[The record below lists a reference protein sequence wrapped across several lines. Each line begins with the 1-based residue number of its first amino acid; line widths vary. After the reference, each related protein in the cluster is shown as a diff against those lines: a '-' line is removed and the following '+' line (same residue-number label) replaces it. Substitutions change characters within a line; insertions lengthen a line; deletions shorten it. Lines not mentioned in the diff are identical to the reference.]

1 MLWSLMAESDQRDRE
16 DPIAMAER
24 RVGSALNAKWT
35 IEKLL
40 GVGGMGAVFAAKHRN
55 GTRAALKLLHSKFA
69 QEKDVRERFLREAR
83 IANRVDHPASVP
95 VVDDDVSDAG
105 EPFLV
110 MELLEGGTLNELRK
124 SSGGVISLEE
134 TLRIFDVVLHLLSKC
149 HAVGIVHRDIKPG
162 NIFITTDASVKVL
175 DFGVARMHEPNS
187 GIEATRHGI
196 AIGTPSYIAP
206 EQALGLGA
214 QVDARSDIFSV
225 GACMYVALTGERL
238 NVARTEAES
247 FVMAATQAAPSIAN
261 LAPDLPAEIVAC
273 VDRALAFEREKRFQD
288 ASAMRSEVLGLL
300 AALRAGQ
307 LVRSAPKKEGGLK
320 TRGNQALEDL
330 EELAPAEKKEV
341 QARLSGVWQQ
351 IGTCLNDVR
360 QYGWSHPQAQRS
372 MDAGLAQV
380 TDALAAHP
388 GSVRWD
394 VGPGAFVFQG
404 APVWA
409 PDRLP
414 FDRIPYQL
422 FADGVRHM
430 QIREGFTREELRD
443 LLAIFLRGL
452 TDGAA
457 SEDDA
462 VTALWDRRFEH
473 VAYVAI
479 ESFAEGSEADPVVGG
494 STDLARE
501 LAASAQI
508 DRDWHHASLEGRA
521 MRLNLAAQLR
531 QSGEAAAALALDP
544 LQRATMGAQLK
555 MSDDKWLERFVDA
568 FADGYVDA
576 RTRGDAKL
584 LEDAVREWTDDEL
597 QLHDHAQI
605 FDMCRAVCAALAERA
620 PAEAESFERDILR
633 LMLPSPTLA
642 SILDAF
648 AKAPADSSQEV
659 APSTLVGLEK
669 ALDAV
674 GDASLL
680 EVACACYG
688 ASRSEPLRAQM
699 LAYVTRWLPGN
710 EARIGALF
718 ESAPPELG
726 VKLVGLLAQ
735 QKTTA
740 AALAL
745 ESAKKSPALA
755 VRIEALTK
763 LSPDRDDE
771 VRVEVRKMLED
782 LSAVSRMEALD
793 LVAERGLL
801 SAGPAVVLQIQAPTF
816 HARSVDERRE
826 WLSCL
831 VALNPPRALD
841 VCCALLKEHALVPT
855 EATES
860 TRVLA
865 AEVLSTMASKDA
877 LEAANEAAK
886 KRFWNSAPVREA
898 SERAA
903 QRIQALIANGVA
915 EPVQISRK
923 PKGDAP

>member
-1 MLWSLMAESDQRDRE
+1 MAESDQRERE
-16 DPIAMAER
+16 DPIATAER
-24 RVGSALNAKWT
+24 RVGTSLNAKWT
-35 IEKLL
+35 VEKLL
-40 GVGGMGAVFAAKHRN
+40 GVGGMGAVYAAKHRN
-55 GTRAALKLLHSKFA
+55 GTRAALKLLHSRFA

-95 VVDDDVSDAG
+95 VVDDDVSDTG

-110 MELLEGGTLNELRK
+110 MDLLEGGTLNELRK
-124 SSGGVISLEE
+124 RTDGVLKLEE
-134 TLRIFDVVLHLLSKC
+134 TLRIFEVVLHLLSKC

-162 NIFITTDASVKVL
+162 NIFITTDGSVRVL
-175 DFGVARMHEPNS
+175 DFGVARMHEPDS

-238 NVARTEAES
+238 NVARTEAEA
-247 FVMAATQAAPSIAN
+247 FVMAATQRAPSIAN
-261 LAPDLPAEIVAC
+261 LAPDLPAEVVAC

-288 ASAMRSEVLGLL
+288 ATSMRSEVLGLL
-300 AALRAGQ
+300 ASLRAGQ
-307 LVRSAPKKEGGLK
+307 LVRSAPKKDGGLK

-380 TDALAAHP
+380 TDALAANP
-388 GSVRWD
+388 SSVRWD
-394 VGPGAFVFQG
+394 IAPGSFLFQG
-404 APVWA
+404 APVWS

-430 QIREGFTREELRD
+430 QIKEGFTREEMRD
-443 LLAIFLRGL
+443 LLAILLRGL
-452 TDGAA
+452 ADGAA

-479 ESFAEGSEADPVVGG
+479 ESFTEGGEADPVVGG

-544 LQRATMGAQLK
+544 LQRATLGAQLK
-555 MSDDKWLERFVDA
+555 MSDDKWLERFVEA
-568 FADGYVDA
+568 FADGFIDA
-576 RTRGDAKL
+576 RAHGDSKL
-584 LEDAVREWTDDEL
+584 LEEAVREWTDDEL

-605 FDMCRAVCAALAERA
+605 FEMCKAVCTALAERV
-620 PAEAESFERDILR
+620 PAEAESLEREVLR
-633 LMLPSPTLA
+633 LMLPSQTLA
-642 SILDAF
+642 SILAAF
-648 AKAPADSSQEV
+648 AKAPVDAAQDV
-659 APSTLVGLEK
+659 APSVLGGIEK
-669 ALDAV
+669 ALGAAS
-674 GDASLL
+674 DASLL

-688 ASRSEPLRAQM
+688 ASRSEPLRALL
-699 LAYVTRWLPGN
+699 LAYVTRWLAGN

-718 ESAPPELG
+718 ESVPAELG
-726 VKLVGLLAQ
+726 VRLVGLLAQ
-735 QKTTA
+735 QKTPA

-745 ESAKKSPALA
+745 ESARKSPSLA
-755 VRIEALTK
+755 VRIETLTT
-763 LSPDRDDE
+763 LAPDRDDE
-771 VRVEVRKMLED
+771 VRIEVRKMLD
-782 LSAVSRMEALD
+782 DVSAAMRMEALD
-793 LVAERGLL
+793 LVAERGLV

-816 HARSVDERRE
+816 HALSVDERKE

-841 VCCALLKEHALVPT
+841 VCCALVKEHALVPT
-855 EATES
+855 EATET

-865 AEVLSTMASKDA
+865 AEVLATMASKDA
-877 LEAANEAAK
+877 LDAANEASK
-886 KRFWNSAPVREA
+886 KRFWNTTPVREA
-898 SERAA
+898 AERAA
-903 QRIQALIANGVA
+903 QRIQALIASGA
-915 EPVQISRK
+915 EEPAQISRK
-923 PKGDAP
+923 RKGDVS